1 MTGKS
6 FFSNHEYEKVQFNF
20 FISDADMGVSS
31 SQIRLAATGG
41 QFKDSCDTIA
51 DLLDLS
57 IPVQISYNK
66 EDYLLAKAKRDY
78 PIGTRVTHSGRGL
91 TTQGFYYDSNR
102 DRVLNGDGY
111 MVYSKGHWARII
123 TKEEVPEYTVEELI
137 NKVGHEFKI
146 KK

>member
-1 MTGKS
+1 MINDVIEID
-6 FFSNHEYEKVQFNF
+6 FL
-20 FISDADMGVSS
+20 IVSS
-31 SQIRLAATGG
+31 ELTKTHRA
-41 QFKDSCDTIA
+41 KDLDIVLINKGAICKDGLDCVREVS
-51 DLLDLS
+51 DLG

-66 EDYLLAKAKRDY
+66 GDYLLAKAKRDY

-111 MVYSKGHWARII
+111 MVYSNGHWARII